1 MLDQYNSNIHNLLT
15 GVQKEYQDSYTNEQR
30 YHFHLSDT
38 QLFPKN
44 IEQF

>member
-15 GVQKEYQDSYTNEQR
+15 DVQKEYQDGYTNEQR
-30 YHFHLSDT
+30 YHFHQSDT
-38 QLFPKN
+38 QPYPKN